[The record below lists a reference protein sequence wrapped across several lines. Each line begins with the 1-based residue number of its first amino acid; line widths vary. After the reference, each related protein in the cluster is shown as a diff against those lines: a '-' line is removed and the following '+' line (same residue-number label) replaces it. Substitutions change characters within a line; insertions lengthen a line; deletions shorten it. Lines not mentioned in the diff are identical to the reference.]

1 MSNVLLP
8 ILLVFAIYFLPQMLA
23 GVMFLPS
30 QRKKKQQHN
39 APDGQTTHPSYHVD
53 RMSGV

>member
-1 MSNVLLP
+1 
-8 ILLVFAIYFLPQMLA
+8 MLA